1 MTTVEGALAGARA
14 SERSQF
20 FFTMAVLCCVTAFA
34 GFAPTFWLPMTRGA
48 YMPSPLVTI
57 HGIIFSSWMLFFVLQ
72 TWLVAAGRTANHRA
86 AGLFGIS
93 LASVMTVFG
102 IIAAIERVRD
112 AAAVGEL
119 NNGLAFAILPVWH
132 IAFFAALVALAIMNI
147 RRPDWHR
154 RLMLVA
160 TISMLDAPLARLYFY
175 FVTFHRHMPVPAGL
189 PPHPPVLR
197 GITPW
202 EIAVDLYVLVP
213 ILYDWRTRGRPHP
226 AYLYGGGAIV
236 LLELLEAPI
245 SHTMAWHGVAAWIVS
260 LAH

>member
-1 MTTVEGALAGARA
+1 MTAVAAPLRARA

-20 FFTMAVLCCVTAFA
+20 FFAMAVLCCLTAFA

-48 YMPSPLVTI
+48 YMARPLVTI

-72 TWLVAAGRTANHRA
+72 TWLVASGRTANHRA

-93 LASVMTVFG
+93 LASVMAVFG
-102 IIAAIERVRD
+102 IIAAIERARD
-112 AAAVGEL
+112 AAGVGAL
-119 NNGLAFAILPVWH
+119 DAGLAFIIGPIWH
-132 IAFFAALVALAIMNI
+132 ITFFAVMVALAVVNI

-160 TISMLDAPLARLYFY
+160 TISMLDAPLARLFFY
-175 FVTFHRHMPVPAGL
+175 FVKFHRHMPVPVGL
-189 PPHPPVLR
+189 PPHPPVLN
-197 GITPW
+197 GIMPW
-202 EIAVDLYVLVP
+202 EIAVDLYLLVP

-226 AYLYGGGAIV
+226 AYLLGGGAVV

-245 SHTMAWHGVAAWIVS
+245 SHTMAWHGIAGWIVS
-260 LAH
+260 LAT